1 MSRPGKGTDHV
12 ERLAQEPGE
21 CGRSERSLYAETSAS
36 GRAGVVQRRLRPKR
50 ENSVGSTNSVR
61 RVEETSPPMTTVA
74 SGRWTSAPTP
84 VFTAIGMNP
93 RLATRAVM
101 STGRSL

>member
-36 GRAGVVQRRLRPKR
+36 GRAEVSRLRTEIALAFPHLIVPPRGGQKGGAPPKD
-50 ENSVGSTNSVR
+50 VGRAST
-61 RVEETSPPMTTVA
+61 
-74 SGRWTSAPTP
+74 
-84 VFTAIGMNP
+84 
-93 RLATRAVM
+93 
-101 STGRSL
+101 